1 MPKWNYVINRK
12 KITKVLVKEI
22 CKLAHFSIKQNGVF
36 RVVVPGGLSY
46 KDVFIGISKLDLAW
60 NKWHFYITDERV
72 LPINHKNRNDTMLR
86 KLLLDSIQIPKRN
99 INLFDFNKGIKHS
112 VRQYY
117 SKIEKINN
125 FDLVLLGVGL
135 DGHVASLF
143 PGCKPQNNKEVIIEK
158 LAPKLPKIRISLS
171 LSRLNKSMNI
181 FKLIVGKEKKVIIK
195 ALKSNKDI
203 PANNISCK
211 NEKIFTLSSN
221 KFL

>member
-1 MPKWNYVINRK
+1 MSKWNYSINRK
-12 KITKVLVKEI
+12 KIAKVLIKEI
-22 CKLAHFSIKQNGVF
+22 CKLAFFSIKKNGVF
-36 RVVVPGGLSY
+36 RIVVPGGLSY
-46 KDVFIGISKLDLAW
+46 KDVYIELSKLNLAW

-72 LPINHKNRNDTMLR
+72 LPKNHKNRNDTMLN
-86 KLLLDSIQIPKRN
+86 KLLFESIDIPSRN
-99 INLFDFNKGIKHS
+99 INFFDFSKGIKHS
-112 VRQYY
+112 IRQYHT
-117 SKIEKINN
+117 KIGKIYN
-125 FDLVLLGVGL
+125 FDLVLLGVGS

-143 PGCKPQNNKEVIIEK
+143 PGCEHQGNKEVIIEK
-158 LAPKLPKIRISLS
+158 LAPKLPKIRVSLS

-203 PANNISCK
+203 PANNVSSK